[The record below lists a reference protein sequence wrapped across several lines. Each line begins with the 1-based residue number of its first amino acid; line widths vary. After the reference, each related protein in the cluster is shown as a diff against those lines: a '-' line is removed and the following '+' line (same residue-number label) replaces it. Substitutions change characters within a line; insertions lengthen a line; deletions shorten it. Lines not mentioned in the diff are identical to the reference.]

1 MPALLLE
8 VLKWHVDTQLLTDEQ
23 KASDLLFPRE
33 DGWVRDP
40 KVLRKP
46 FDHVTT
52 LLSLKKRVTPRAMR
66 RSFQDLART
75 AQVNDVVTR
84 SISGHATEQMQRHYS
99 TVSESEQA
107 EGLAK
112 VLSMMDFRSRKPAME
127 ATEPSAEAA
136 APSSGAL
143 NNGVGATVGAGASEA
158 LGTTKADLG

>member
-1 MPALLLE
+1 MNRTKTKRDLEIKVPALLLE

-33 DGWVRDP
+33 DGEVRDP

-66 RSFQDLART
+66 RSFQDLARS

-99 TVSESEQA
+99 TVSDREQA

-112 VLSMMDFRSRKPAME
+112 VLRMMDFRDRQ
-127 ATEPSAEAA
+127 T
-136 APSSGAL
+136 
-143 NNGVGATVGAGASEA
+143 GVGAPVGASDRKAGA
-158 LGTTKADLG
+158 TTPVLPDGPPG